1 MELLN
6 KKIVNVF
13 NKNNYLLGEDEDGTR
28 YYLEEPHFDCGW
40 YWGLGYIETFTNNR
54 QPTRSVDIM
63 SHEHFDSKFLNGKGY
78 VDGYEQFFKKS
89 VLDRHNIYRLFELME
104 CAYTLKK
111 MAGICEKGSAWVSKN
126 DCYDT
131 LKDQS
136 WYLEIIQ
143 KKLPAV
149 ISEICNLLGGKT
161 KPEQFEKQAIYKQ

>member
-13 NKNNYLLGEDEDGTR
+13 GRNNYLLGEDADGIR
-28 YYLEEPHFDCGW
+28 YYMEEPHFDCGW
-40 YWGLGYIETFTNNR
+40 YWGGPGYIETFTNNR
-54 QPTRSVDIM
+54 QPTRSVDIR
-63 SHEHFDSKFLNGKGY
+63 SHEHFDSKFMNNGF
-78 VDGYEQFFKKS
+78 VDGYLDFFKKS
-89 VLDRHNIYRLFELME
+89 VLDRHETYKLFELMS
-104 CAYTLKK
+104 CAYTLSK

-131 LKDQS
+131 LKDQD

-161 KPEQFEKQAIYKQ
+161 KPEQFEKLAIYKQ